1 MFEGKV
7 PDPGTIIFLMNKMW
21 NDLQTATTEVLSPN
35 TRRIR
40 KEVRWQPPEADLVK
54 LNFDASVNAVDGV
67 CGLGVIARSESGE
80 CIGWRTKCIT
90 QHLEPTAAEAKAA
103 LMAIE
108 GDSSVVIAAVGE
120 SNCNADYGT
129 IVSDIIRIGSTLTVF
144 RAQHIVREGNK
155 AAHEIARLSKNE
167 TYDTLVLP
175 DSIRSIISADLAL

>member
-1 MFEGKV
+1 MEGLLE
-7 PDPGTIIFLMNKMW
+7 GN
-21 NDLQTATTEVLSPN
+21 S
-35 TRRIR
+35 RRIR

-67 CGLGVIARSESGE
+67 CGLEVIARSESGE
-80 CIGWRTKCIT
+80 CVGWRTKCIT

-108 GDSSVVIAAVGE
+108 LARDNNWQRIVLEGDSSVVIAAVRE

-144 RAQHIVREGNK
+144 RAQHIAQEGNK
-155 AAHEIARLSKNE
+155 AAHEIAGLSKNE
-167 TYDTLVLP
+167 TYDMLVLP
-175 DSIRSIISADLAL
+175 DSICSIISADLAL